1 MKLVYKCL
9 FCIVLFLCTPLIT
22 AIAQEPIT
30 IEAHHQSIYNEYS
43 FYNLFYI

>member
-9 FCIVLFLCTPLIT
+9 FYIVLFLCTPLIT

-30 IEAHHQSIYNEYS
+30 IEAHH
-43 FYNLFYI
+43 